1 MTAFCCK
8 LLFLNIK
15 QMMKGVGI
23 TLSRASEG
31 DHIFCE
37 IALSPLPTT
46 ISVSNQASLLAYS
59 RYLSLTES
67 LEANY

>member
-1 MTAFCCK
+1 MTVFCCK

-15 QMMKGVGI
+15 QMMKGDGI

-31 DHIFCE
+31 DHISCE
-37 IALSPLPTT
+37 ISLSSLPTT
-46 ISVSNQASLLAYS
+46 FSVANQASLLAYS
-59 RYLSLTES
+59 RYLTLTES